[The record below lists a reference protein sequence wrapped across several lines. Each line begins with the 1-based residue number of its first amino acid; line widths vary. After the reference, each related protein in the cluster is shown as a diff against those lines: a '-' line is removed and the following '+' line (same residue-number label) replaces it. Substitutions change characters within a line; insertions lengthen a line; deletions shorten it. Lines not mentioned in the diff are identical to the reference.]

1 MEHLRNRLRDL
12 LLLLLEALDTRQ
24 DGPVSDPE
32 DVRQLIAAAGYGE
45 QEMQDLLTWLQ
56 DRQRSDDTEETW
68 LSARLVARAGHKTLR
83 QMGSREDELLTVP
96 AFGYLLDLVRTS
108 QITAEQME
116 SMIQFAQLV
125 PDGPLTPDDLSMLL
139 DRVVFAERH
148 TGPDRI
154 GHANRVH

>member
-125 PDGPLTPDDLSMLL
+125 PDGPLTPEDLSMLL